1 MSGQIPEY
9 GERVN
14 ILLPMEDEA
23 SERTVRP
30 PGEAEWSA
38 EEYREVQAAATELDD
53 REIQAAP
60 PDPKL
65 VQEVLSRLAGRDETR
80 FAVFGAGAEDQPSA
94 DEADAIQ
101 TSELGEV
108 GPPADR
114 PFLIPEIG
122 VLSVPNPDPG
132 ERGVASVMSALGD
145 LRTRLSA
152 APSQVFEAIGEVID
166 EELVEEENGVGME
179 LDQYLESIAGDE
191 WLEASLEFGTA
202 AETLPWGIGRVN
214 APRAWAMGCEG
225 QSIRVAVV
233 DTGIGPHIDLGA
245 PVASATFV
253 PGTTS
258 ANDDNDHG
266 THVAGTILARRNRIG
281 VVGVAPRALLMRA
294 KVLNRI
300 GSGLDTWIAAGIVWA
315 ANHGARIINLSLG
328 ARARSEVIE
337 RAIHYATIVRKALVV
352 AAAGNDFGGPVL
364 YPARNPLCVA
374 VAATDQNNRRATFSN
389 RGPELDIAAPGVNVL
404 STLPSNGYGVLNGT
418 SMATPHVA
426 GVAAIALARKPLMGP
441 FQTRSL
447 MEQTAIPLGPIV
459 DFGRGLVQADRVA
472 VLVTTPFAAEVPAIH
487 AHAEET
493 GQRGAASRRSRART
507 RPRRTAPSAK

>member
-1 MSGQIPEY
+1 MSGHVPEY

-30 PGEAEWSA
+30 PGESEWST
-38 EEYREVQAAATELDD
+38 EEYREVQSAATEFDD
-53 REIQAAP
+53 REIQATP
-60 PDPKL
+60 PDPML
-65 VQEVLSRLAGRDETR
+65 VQEVLTRLSGHEDTR
-80 FAVFGAGAEDQPSA
+80 AAVVGFGARAEGEGRPEDRGV
-94 DEADAIQ
+94 IQ

-108 GPPADR
+108 GPPSDR

-122 VLSVPNPDPG
+122 VLSVPSPDRG
-132 ERGVASVMSALGD
+132 QRGVDSVMSALGD
-145 LRTRLSA
+145 LRTRLA
-152 APSQVFEAIGEVID
+152 ATPSRVFEAIGQMMES
-166 EELVEEENGVGME
+166 ELVEEENGVGTE
-179 LDQYLESIAGDE
+179 LEAYLESIAGDE

-214 APRAWAMGCEG
+214 APRAWALGCEG

-233 DTGIGPHIDLGA
+233 DTGVGPHIDLSA

-266 THVAGTILARRNRIG
+266 THVAGTILARRNHIG

-294 KVLNRI
+294 KVLNRA
-300 GSGLDTWIAAGIVWA
+300 GSGLDSWIAAGIVWA
-315 ANHGARIINLSLG
+315 ANQGARIINLSLG
-328 ARARSEVIE
+328 ARTRSEVIE

-389 RGPELDIAAPGVNVL
+389 RGPELDVAAPGVNVL
-404 STLPSNGYGVLNGT
+404 STLPGNRYGVLNGT

-426 GVAAIALARKPLMGP
+426 GVAATALGRKPLMGP

-447 MEQTAIPLGPIV
+447 MEQTAIPLGPIH

-472 VLVTTPFAAEVPAIH
+472 VLVTTPFAAEVPAMH
-487 AHAEET
+487 AHGEEQ
-493 GQRGAASRRSRART
+493 GQRRTATRRSRTRG
-507 RPRRTAPSAK
+507 RPRTTAVK